1 MSNSTFDQ
9 ILKLRHQRL
18 SLREIGKRVGMS
30 ASAVRAQLLEHGVI
44 NVPADRYIDP
54 ARAQRYYG
62 CTPEQIKTIQAGKKL
77 SDNASPAYLY
87 TMQRK
92 RYQRSPGWNFTFT
105 TWWKFWRDHWE
116 RRVPS
121 RLVMLAIDATKPIGP
136 GNVRIGD
143 RSEVSRLGHRT
154 RRKAN

>member
-1 MSNSTFDQ
+1 MSPQILDQ
-9 ILKLRHQRL
+9 ILELRRKRH

-30 ASAVRAQLLEHGVI
+30 ASAVRAHLIEHGVI

-54 ARAQRYYG
+54 ARAQRFYG
-62 CTPEQIKTIQAGKKL
+62 CTPEQIKAIQAGKKL
-77 SDNASPAYLY
+77 SDNSSPAYLY

-92 RYQRSPGWNFTFT
+92 RYQRSPGWNFTFA
-105 TWWKFWRDHWE
+105 TWWEFWKYHWE
-116 RRVPS
+116 RRVPT

-136 GNVRIGD
+136 DNVRIGN